1 MQALI
6 EESIRNKM
14 TFWIQ
19 GMLNI
24 MNVPLFKTKTVKELI
39 TGFEDPLLNM
49 GKYADPNK
57 VKSSKFSLLNDRNGT
72 INNNV
77 TIYLGSDD
85 PAKIGR
91 IHAFN
96 GLTYNE

>member
-39 TGFEDPLLNM
+39 AGFEDPLLNM

-57 VKSSKFSLLNDRNGT
+57 GQGNHQLFWVNAPSGKFLQE
-72 INNNV
+72 V
-77 TIYLGSDD
+77 
-85 PAKIGR
+85 
-91 IHAFN
+91 HC
-96 GLTYNE
+96 